1 MATSG
6 IYGASAESNGL
17 YGIGSGS
24 GGTYFEWFIFN
35 DSATAPATPT
45 GGSWS
50 FTTNT
55 GTPPSGWVVS
65 PPPSP
70 TNLVW
75 VSIAVVD
82 SRTSTALAWT
92 TPGLMTGSGLPVL
105 TGSGAPSAGTGLNT
119 QLYLDTS
126 TTPQSLYNKQS
137 GTWIKVT
144 GSTLY
149 ALAGANANITSLT
162 GVTGGIS
169 TPTYMQL
176 STAGGGAVGVGKL
189 QWDTTWGGPQI
200 GMAGGNVNLQIGQE
214 TLIYVYNNT
223 GSTISEGQVVK
234 VTGSQGQ
241 RLTVALAQ
249 ANSDLNSA
257 TVLGMATEN
266 IANGASGFVT
276 TQGLVN
282 NVSTSGFPD
291 GTVLWLSPT
300 TAGAVTST
308 KPIAP
313 QHLVLV
319 GYVVKGNSG
328 GAGSIYIHTQ
338 NGYELDELH
347 DVRITSPTN
356 KNLLQYDSSYPAWVN
371 IAGPNGDI
379 VGTTDTQTLT
389 NKTISGS
396 SNTLTNIGNSSLVN
410 STFTMNGQVFTLGAV
425 QLVGADLFLPSY
437 SGNAGKVL
445 TVNPS
450 ASDVEWKVVSGTGTV
465 TSVDVSGGTT
475 GLTTTGGP
483 INAAGTITI
492 GGTLALANGGTGA
505 TTASGA
511 RGALGLGTAAVLN
524 AGIAGGVATLD
535 GSGTVPTSQL
545 PAAVLG
551 ALKYQGTWDA
561 SVNSPTLV
569 SGAGT
574 QGYYYVVSVAGSTNL
589 NGITDWKVGDWA
601 IFNGTAWQK
610 IDNTDAVTSVNGYT
624 GTVVLTNTDISGFG
638 TMSTQNA
645 NSVAI
650 TGGSITGITDL
661 AVADGGTGA
670 STASGAR
677 TNLGLG
683 TIATQNANSVA
694 ITGGAI
700 DGTTVGATTAST
712 GTFTTLTAT
721 SDSAFTSTGAVQL
734 SSGTTAQRPTGA
746 AGKLRFNTTTSEFEG
761 YNGTAWASVG
771 GSAISNDTS
780 TATNLYPLFAAAT
793 TGTASSV
800 YTSNAQYLFKPSTGE
815 LSVKAPVAANGIV
828 VNSDQVTSS
837 YTIATGTN
845 GFSVGPLTVA
855 SGVTLTVA
863 SGQRHVVI

>member
-6 IYGASAESNGL
+6 IYGASAESVGL

-55 GTPPSGWVVS
+55 GTAPSGWLNA
-65 PPPSP
+65 PPASP

-82 SRTSTALAWT
+82 SRTSSTLTWS
-92 TPGLMTGSGLPVL
+92 TPGLLNGAGLPVL
-105 TGSGAPSAGTGLNT
+105 TGSGAPSSGTGLNT

-137 GTWIKVT
+137 GSWVQVT

-149 ALAGANANITSLT
+149 MDLTSAQTIAGTKTFSSEIQGSISGTALNVTGTVAVANGGTGSTTASGARTNLEVPSLT
-162 GVTGGIS
+162 GS
-169 TPTYMQL
+169 
-176 STAGGGAVGVGKL
+176 
-189 QWDTTWGGPQI
+189 
-200 GMAGGNVNLQIGQE
+200 
-214 TLIYVYNNT
+214 
-223 GSTISEGQVVK
+223 
-234 VTGSQGQ
+234 
-241 RLTVALAQ
+241 
-249 ANSDLNSA
+249 
-257 TVLGMATEN
+257 
-266 IANGASGFVT
+266 GASGTWDIDVT
-276 TQGLVN
+276 GNAATATSAVSVQG
-282 NVSTSGFPD
+282 
-291 GTVLWLSPT
+291 
-300 TAGAVTST
+300 VT
-308 KPIAP
+308 
-313 QHLVLV
+313 
-319 GYVVKGNSG
+319 G
-328 GAGSIYIHTQ
+328 
-338 NGYELDELH
+338 
-347 DVRITSPTN
+347 DV
-356 KNLLQYDSSYPAWVN
+356 
-371 IAGPNGDI
+371 
-379 VGTTDTQTLT
+379 VGTTQTQTLT

-396 SNTLTNIGNSSLVN
+396 ANTLTDIGNSSLVN
-410 STFTMNGQVFTLGAV
+410 STFSMNGQVFTLGAV

-437 SGNAGKVL
+437 AGNAGRVL
-445 TVNPS
+445 TVNS
-450 ASDVEWKVVSGTGTV
+450 SSSDIEWKSVSGTGTV

-475 GLTTTGGP
+475 GLTTSGGP
-483 INAAGTITI
+483 IDAAGTITI
-492 GGTLALANGGTGA
+492 GGTLALASGGTGA

-511 RGALGLGTAAVLN
+511 RGALGLGTAAQLN
-524 AGIAGGVATLD
+524 AGSAGGVATLD
-535 GSGTVPTSQL
+535 GGGTVPTSQL

-551 ALKYQGTWDA
+551 AVKYQGTWDA
-561 SVNSPTLV
+561 DVNSPTLV

-574 QGYYYVVSVAGSTNL
+574 DGYYYVVSVAGSTNL
-589 NGITDWKVGDWA
+589 NGITDWKIGDWA

-650 TGGSITGITDL
+650 TGGTIN
-661 AVADGGTGA
+661 GTSVGA
-670 STASGAR
+670 STPSSGAFTSLSANDNATFGSSNSDTATFNGLIASEFTPSTANTYDLGR
-677 TNLGLG
+677 NSHEWRNLYLTG
-683 TIATQNANSVA
+683 TA
-694 ITGGAI
+694 
-700 DGTTVGATTAST
+700 TVG
-712 GTFTTLTAT
+712 TLTAS
-721 SDSAFTSTGAVQL
+721 SDSSFTSTGAVKL

-761 YNGTAWASVG
+761 YNGSAWASVG

-793 TGTASSV
+793 SGTASSV

-828 VNSDQVTSS
+828 VNSDQVTSN

-845 GFSVGPLTVA
+845 GFSIGPLTVA